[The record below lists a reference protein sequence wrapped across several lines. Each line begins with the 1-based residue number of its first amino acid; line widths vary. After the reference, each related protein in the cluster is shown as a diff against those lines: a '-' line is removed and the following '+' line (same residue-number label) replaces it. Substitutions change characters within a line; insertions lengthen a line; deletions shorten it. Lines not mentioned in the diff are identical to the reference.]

1 MIATVPADPQ
11 PRVDVATPQATLPPP
26 ERRETVFEIR
36 GLTAS
41 YGATPALSDVGMQIY
56 ENLVVLKVSAEGAA
70 LLPKPGPSAGT
81 MSVSPSDVADSN
93 LRYGARKLWSRF
105 RR

>member
-26 ERRETVFEIR
+26 ERREPVFEIQ

-56 ENLVVLKVSAEGAA
+56 ENLVTAVIG
-70 LLPKPGPSAGT
+70 PGVPLNGVPIIT
-81 MSVSPSDVADSN
+81 SPSTLKEAVPVD
-93 LRYGARKLWSRF
+93 RF
-105 RR
+105 M